1 MGAREPARREVHPH
15 TGEGAVGTF
24 EVSGSI
30 KWFDPSKGYGF
41 IVPDGNLSEI
51 LVHVSCLRRDG
62 FKTACEGA
70 RVVCDVVNSS
80 RGLQAVR
87 IHAMDDSPAIH
98 PSQLQPR
105 THVAVIPESDWER
118 ATVKWFNRLHGFGF
132 LSRGPHMP
140 DIFVHADTLR
150 RCGFIELRHDQVV
163 LVRYGKGPNGL
174 VAAELRLGTSLPPGR
189 NA

>member
-1 MGAREPARREVHPH
+1 MGAKEPASREIHPQ
-15 TGEGAVGTF
+15 TGERTVDVF

-41 IVPDGNLSEI
+41 IVPDGDLSEI

-62 FKTACEGA
+62 FQTASEGA

-87 IHAMDDSPAIH
+87 IHEIDDSPAIH

-118 ATVKWFNRLHGFGF
+118 ATVKWFNRHQGFGF
-132 LSRGPHMP
+132 LSRGSQMP

-150 RCGFIELRHDQVV
+150 RCGFIELRPDQMV
-163 LVRYGKGPNGL
+163 LVRYGRGPNGL
-174 VAAELRLGTSLPPGR
+174 VAAELRLETSLTPGR